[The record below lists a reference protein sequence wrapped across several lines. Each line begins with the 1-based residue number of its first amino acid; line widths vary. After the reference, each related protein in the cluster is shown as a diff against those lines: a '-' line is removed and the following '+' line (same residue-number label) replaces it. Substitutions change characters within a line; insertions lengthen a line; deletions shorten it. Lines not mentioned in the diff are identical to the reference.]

1 MEIPGDMRD
10 PTLAVLLTPDPVS
23 GTEVSEPP
31 KPVVTVDLDGAAG
44 LVSSGEQEGK
54 SHWYLTILPSG
65 VRSANVI
72 VSPGKDAAG
81 WKGKAYAWLLAG
93 RERQMGTVSVE
104 IAGTATPR
112 PMPPLVRDASIERV
126 QVNMGELAITSGVI
140 DRAGR

>member
-1 MEIPGDMRD
+1 M
-10 PTLAVLLTPDPVS
+10 
-23 GTEVSEPP
+23 
-31 KPVVTVDLDGAAG
+31 
-44 LVSSGEQEGK
+44 
-54 SHWYLTILPSG
+54 
-65 VRSANVI
+65 
-72 VSPGKDAAG
+72 SPGKDAAG